1 MNEKLRYD
9 IKLSQTYTE
18 DTLKAHSILN
28 KYMVSD
34 SIAVNEL
41 NLQHKKLKLDG
52 DVQPNK
58 ILKTDISGFLYWTN
72 ETGGTTTWDSSGSDI
87 FYTDGEVG
95 IGTSTPSEPLE
106 VSGNTKIRGDLNL
119 YTNDD
124 LSNISIG
131 DNILQSSTT
140 GFHNVGIGTN
150 SLTNNTTG
158 QFNIG
163 IGSVMASNT
172 EGDFNIGLGL
182 NTLYNNTTGDENIA
196 LGLFSLGSNTIGG
209 RNISLGTNSLFNN
222 VDGSYNISIGDH
234 SLYNSTGSRNI
245 GIGNKAGFGKD
256 VSDKLFIQND
266 INNLLIYG
274 DFKNKQVGINQD
286 TLTAGYNFEVSGN
299 TKIRGHLKL
308 NDDLSNISI
317 GVYTLDSITTGFNNV
332 GIGINALNKNEDG
345 DYNIGIGENSISKL
359 EDGLNNVAI
368 GKNSLVNCTSGSN
381 NIVIGYN
388 SGNDSGAISNKLY
401 IGENNLM
408 YGDIETNQLT
418 IGDKLLQSDISFN
431 VAGNTKIRGN
441 LDVSSIDISNSILKL
456 GGTNTANKYLKTNGS
471 GVLTWADAGGTS
483 LWNTNGN
490 RIYYNTDNV
499 GIGTNNPQEIL
510 HIQNPSGTARVEVE
524 GTNYAYFKST
534 ASRSYG
540 IGTSGSD
547 YRIYDY
553 NSSAIRL
560 NVDASGRI
568 GIGTTTPS
576 LSSKLDVSGNI
587 RANEI
592 DLSNSIIKLN
602 GTNTANRYLKT
613 NGSGVLEWTTDCS
626 NLWSVNNDKLYYDIS
641 NVGIGINDPQEKLDV
656 NGNIKSNEINLNN
669 SIIKLNG
676 TNTANRYLK
685 TNGSGV
691 LEWTTDCSNLWSVNN
706 DKLYYDISNVGIG
719 INDPKSKLHIKSG
732 STAEP
737 MLHCETTSGD
747 CSVLIEAKGGEG
759 YIQLMNTSSDG
770 STSHGW
776 SCGMNDRLDYEVNWC
791 PKGTMNTDNPV
802 KHGLRIKNVGYENY
816 VNINRTREAALNTTY
831 NLFVN
836 ENIKAET
843 ELIAGDKIGIGI
855 NNPTESL
862 DVSGNTKI
870 NGGLLVSNP
879 AGDQSLPLQVYNPDL
894 GDGEYIWIPFGKES
908 ANASSGLLGYKHAT
922 NSASRELR
930 MGFAGT
936 GYTLTLL
943 NNHNVGISN
952 VSPQYDLDV
961 TGDINA
967 SGDVRNSGSP
977 LSSDLRIKKDI
988 TDANID
994 DIYNKFKNVEI
1005 KQYKYIDHYLNYTD
1019 KPDNEVSGL
1028 LAQDLSA
1035 IFPDIVKS
1043 KDWLLRYKTA
1053 DAVYDA
1059 SGNEITPPQF
1069 YEQNYTDFHTIDMNK
1084 LIIKMSATII
1094 AAQNKI
1100 EALTLNNASLTSRI
1114 TQMELSFN
1122 HL

>member
-317 GVYTLDSITTGFNNV
+317 GVYTLDSITTGFNNI

-456 GGTNTANKYLKTNGS
+456 GGTNTAN
-471 GVLTWADAGGTS
+471 
-483 LWNTNGN
+483 
-490 RIYYNTDNV
+490 
-499 GIGTNNPQEIL
+499 
-510 HIQNPSGTARVEVE
+510 
-524 GTNYAYFKST
+524 
-534 ASRSYG
+534 
-540 IGTSGSD
+540 
-547 YRIYDY
+547 
-553 NSSAIRL
+553 
-560 NVDASGRI
+560 
-568 GIGTTTPS
+568 
-576 LSSKLDVSGNI
+576 
-587 RANEI
+587 
-592 DLSNSIIKLN
+592 
-602 GTNTANRYLKT
+602 RYLKT
-613 NGSGVLEWTTDCS
+613 NGSGVL
-626 NLWSVNNDKLYYDIS
+626 
-641 NVGIGINDPQEKLDV
+641 G
-656 NGNIKSNEINLNN
+656 
-669 SIIKLNG
+669 
-676 TNTANRYLK
+676 
-685 TNGSGV
+685 
-691 LEWTTDCSNLWSVNN
+691 WTTDCSNLWSVNN

-747 CSVLIEAKGGEG
+747 CSVLIESKGGEG

-776 SCGMNDRLDYEVNWC
+776 SCGMNDRLDYEINWC
-791 PKGTMNTDNPV
+791 PKGSMNTDNPV
-802 KHGLRIKNVGYENY
+802 KHGLRIKNVGDENY
-816 VNINRTREAALNTTY
+816 VNINRTREAALNTNY
-831 NLFVN
+831 NLFVEGN
-836 ENIKAET
+836 AKIMDNLDVSSIDISNSILKLGGTNTANKYLKT
-843 ELIAGDKIGIGI
+843 NGSGVLTWADAGGSSLWSTNGNKIYYNTDFVGIGV
-855 NNPTESL
+855 NNPSCPLHIYSTSYKEPILWCQSGGDCSVRLQGDGGESYLELCNDDSIADSGQGWVVGLNDSTDFEIGYGTLGTANNAISIYSKSSNNYVGIGTNTPTEPL

-879 AGDQSLPLQVYNPDL
+879 AGNQSLPLQVYNPDL
-894 GDGEYIWIPFGKES
+894 GDGEFIWIPFGKES

-967 SGDVRNSGSP
+967 SGDVRSSGTP
-977 LSSDLRIKKDI
+977 LSSDSRIKKDI

-1019 KPDNEVSGL
+1019 KPDNEVCGL
-1028 LAQDLSA
+1028 LAQDLST

-1084 LIIKMSATII
+1084 LVIKMSATII

-1100 EALTLNNASLTSRI
+1100 EALTSRI